1 MEAQRRPGL
10 TEALI
15 VWALFA
21 AVAVAAFS
29 TYSRLPPEDLYH
41 TSGSGIGAGAS
52 RVLVFLG
59 YPFSIVAIALATIAA
74 ARLAT
79 RPAALAAAV
88 AAVLCATIGIPG
100 VIDQADLDARP
111 VNALAGA
118 GVAIALAL
126 TLVALIREG
135 VGPTRPFGR
144 ADLLRALAAVAL
156 LLVGL
161 PWVFAELGF
170 YVSDVPVLGRL
181 FLAKEVEVV
190 SSTGGE
196 PSLHAVHLGRHHGM
210 DGVLLAISALVL
222 SRVPRQLASAWQ
234 AVALSSYLAL
244 MLVYGLANALQ
255 DFWTEQLVK
264 RGTVS
269 VKIPSLIRPD
279 ASWAWAAI
287 VGATLLIC
295 QAVFRVGRVDPRQR
309 GGTS

>member
-1 MEAQRRPGL
+1 MEQQRRPGL

-21 AVAVAAFS
+21 LVAVAAFA
-29 TYSRLPPEDLYH
+29 TYARLPPEDLYH
-41 TSGSGIGAGAS
+41 TSGTGIEAGAS

-59 YPFSIVAIALATIAA
+59 YPFSIVAIALAALAA
-74 ARLAT
+74 ARLGT
-79 RPAALAAAV
+79 RTAAFAAAL
-88 AAVLCATIGIPG
+88 AAVLCATIGFPG
-100 VIDQADLDARP
+100 VVDQADLDARP

-118 GVAIALAL
+118 GVAIAFGL
-126 TLVALIREG
+126 TLVALVREG

-144 ADLLRALAAVAL
+144 ADLVRALAAAAL

-170 YVSDVPVLGRL
+170 YVSDVPVLDRT
-181 FLAKEVEVV
+181 FLAKEVVP
-190 SSTGGE
+190 STGGE

-222 SRVPRQLASAWQ
+222 SRLPRQMASRWQ
-234 AVALSSYLAL
+234 VVALSAYLAL

-269 VKIPSLIRPD
+269 VRIPSLIRPD
-279 ASWAWAAI
+279 ASWAWAAML
-287 VGATLLIC
+287 GTTLLIC
-295 QAVFRVGRVDPRQR
+295 LAVFRVGRVDPRQR
-309 GGTS
+309 GGNL

>member
-1 MEAQRRPGL
+1 MEEQRRPGL

-21 AVAVAAFS
+21 AVAVAAFA
-29 TYSRLPPEDLYH
+29 TYSRLPPEELYH
-41 TSGSGIGAGAS
+41 TSGTGIEAGAS

-59 YPFSIVAIALATIAA
+59 YPVSIVAIALAAIAA

-88 AAVLCATIGIPG
+88 AAALCATIGVPG

-111 VNALAGA
+111 VNALAGV
-118 GVAIALAL
+118 GVMIALAL
-126 TLVALIREG
+126 TLVALAREG
-135 VGPTRPFGR
+135 VGQPHPFGR
-144 ADLLRALAAVAL
+144 ADLVRALGAVAL

-170 YVSDVPVLGRL
+170 YVSNVAVLGRV
-181 FLAKEVEVV
+181 FLAEEIVP
-190 SSTGGE
+190 SAGGE

-222 SRVPRQLASAWQ
+222 SRVPRQLAAAWQ
-234 AVALSSYLAL
+234 TVGLSSYLAL

-279 ASWAWAAI
+279 ASWAWAAM
-287 VGATLLIC
+287 VGATVLIYLG
-295 QAVFRVGRVDPRQR
+295 VFRVGRVDLRQR

>member
-1 MEAQRRPGL
+1 MEDGRRPAL
-10 TEALI
+10 TETLI

-21 AVAVAAFS
+21 AVGAAALV
-29 TYSRLPPEDLYH
+29 TYARLPPEDLYH
-41 TSGSGIGAGAS
+41 TSGTGIEAGAS

-59 YPFSIVAIALATIAA
+59 YPFSIVAIALAAIAA
-74 ARLAT
+74 SRLGT
-79 RPAALAAAV
+79 PTAAFAAVLAAI
-88 AAVLCATIGIPG
+88 LCATIGYPG

-126 TLVALIREG
+126 TLAALVREG
-135 VGPTRPFGR
+135 VGETRRFGR

-170 YVSDVPVLGRL
+170 YVSDVPVLGRI
-181 FLAKEVEVV
+181 FLAKEIVP
-190 SSTGGE
+190 STGGE

-222 SRVPRQLASAWQ
+222 SRVPRQIASSWQ
-234 AVALSSYLAL
+234 AVALSAYLAL

-269 VKIPSLIRPD
+269 VRIPSLIRPD
-279 ASWAWAAI
+279 ASWAWAAML
-287 VGATLLIC
+287 GATLLIC
-295 QAVFRVGRVDPRQR
+295 LGVFRVVRVDPRQR
-309 GGTS
+309 GGIS

>member
-1 MEAQRRPGL
+1 MEEQRRPGL
-10 TEALI
+10 SEALI

-21 AVAVAAFS
+21 AVAVAAFA
-29 TYSRLPPEDLYH
+29 TYSRLPPEELYH
-41 TSGSGIGAGAS
+41 TSGTGIEAGAS

-59 YPFSIVAIALATIAA
+59 YPVSIVAIALAAIAA

-88 AAVLCATIGIPG
+88 AAALCATIGVPG
-100 VIDQADLDARP
+100 VIGQADLDARP

-126 TLVALIREG
+126 TLLALVREG
-135 VGPTRPFGR
+135 VGEPHPSSR
-144 ADLLRALAAVAL
+144 ADLVRALGAVTL

-170 YVSDVPVLGRL
+170 YVSDVAVLRRV
-181 FLAKEVEVV
+181 FLAEEIVP
-190 SSTGGE
+190 STGGE

-234 AVALSSYLAL
+234 MVALSSYLAL

-269 VKIPSLIRPD
+269 VKIPSLTRPD
-279 ASWAWAAI
+279 ASWAWAAM
-287 VGATLLIC
+287 VGATVLIC
-295 QAVFRVGRVDPRQR
+295 LGVFRVGRVDPRQR

>member
-1 MEAQRRPGL
+1 MEVQRRPGL
-10 TEALI
+10 MEPLI

-21 AVAVAAFS
+21 AFAVATFA
-29 TYSRLPPEDLYH
+29 TYSRLPPDELYH
-41 TSGSGIGAGAS
+41 TSGRGIEAGAS

-59 YPFSIVAIALATIAA
+59 YPFSIVAIALAAIAA

-88 AAVLCATIGIPG
+88 AAVLCATIGFPG

-118 GVAIALAL
+118 GVVIALAL

-144 ADLLRALAAVAL
+144 ADLHRALAAVAL

-170 YVSDVPVLGRL
+170 YVSDLPVLGRL
-181 FLAKEVEVV
+181 FLAKEVVP
-190 SSTGGE
+190 STGGE

-210 DGVLLAISALVL
+210 DGVLLAISALLL
-222 SRVPRQLASAWQ
+222 SRVPRRASAWQ
-234 AVALSSYLAL
+234 AVALGSYLAL
-244 MLVYGLANALQ
+244 MLVYGLANTLQ

-279 ASWAWAAI
+279 ASWAWAAM

-295 QAVFRVGRVDPRQR
+295 LAVFRVGRVDPGQR

>member
-1 MEAQRRPGL
+1 MEVQRRPGL
-10 TEALI
+10 MEPLI

-21 AVAVAAFS
+21 AFAVATFA
-29 TYSRLPPEDLYH
+29 TYSRLPPDELYH
-41 TSGSGIGAGAS
+41 TSGRGIEAGAS

-59 YPFSIVAIALATIAA
+59 YPFSIVAIALA
-74 ARLAT
+74 
-79 RPAALAAAV
+79 AV
-88 AAVLCATIGIPG
+88 AAVLCATIGFPG

-118 GVAIALAL
+118 GVVIALAL

-144 ADLLRALAAVAL
+144 ADLHRALAAVAL

-170 YVSDVPVLGRL
+170 YVSDLPVLGRL
-181 FLAKEVEVV
+181 FLAKEVVP
-190 SSTGGE
+190 STGGE

-210 DGVLLAISALVL
+210 DGVLLAISALLL
-222 SRVPRQLASAWQ
+222 SRVPRRASAWQ
-234 AVALSSYLAL
+234 AVALGSYLAL
-244 MLVYGLANALQ
+244 MLVYGLANTLQ

-279 ASWAWAAI
+279 ASWAWAAM

-295 QAVFRVGRVDPRQR
+295 LAVFRVGRVDPRQ
-309 GGTS
+309 